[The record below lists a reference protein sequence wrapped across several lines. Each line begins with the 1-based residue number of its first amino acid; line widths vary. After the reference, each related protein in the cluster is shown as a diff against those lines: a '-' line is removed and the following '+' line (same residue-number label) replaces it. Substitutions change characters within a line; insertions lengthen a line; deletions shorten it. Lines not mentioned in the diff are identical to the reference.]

1 MTLRAEPYPVTAICS
16 VLGLARSSFYQS
28 SSRQDETALCE
39 ALSRLAAAYPTY
51 GYRRLTALLGR
62 EGWRVNRKRV
72 QRLLRQL
79 GLSCPV
85 KRRTTRTTD
94 SMHAF
99 PRYPN
104 LVKHHTAA
112 HPEAVWVADIT
123 YVRLKQEFVYL
134 AAIMDVFTRAIRGWH
149 VSRSLDRQLTV
160 TALQRALAQHCPC
173 IHHSDQGVQ
182 YACTD
187 YTDLLKAHHV
197 HISMAAVGKPEENG
211 FAERLM
217 RTIKEEEVDLSEY
230 HDFHDAYTRI
240 GQFLDDVYTHKRIH
254 SSLAYLT
261 PAEFEAQWRAQQAQ
275 LALPS

>member
-39 ALSRLAAAYPTY
+39 ALSGLAAAYPTY
-51 GYRRLTALLGR
+51 GYRRLTVLLGR

-123 YVRLKQEFVYL
+123 YVRLKHEFVYL

-149 VSRSLDRQLTV
+149 VSRSLDRQLMV

-173 IHHSDQGVQ
+173 IHHSD
-182 YACTD
+182 
-187 YTDLLKAHHV
+187 
-197 HISMAAVGKPEENG
+197 
-211 FAERLM
+211 
-217 RTIKEEEVDLSEY
+217 
-230 HDFHDAYTRI
+230 
-240 GQFLDDVYTHKRIH
+240 
-254 SSLAYLT
+254 
-261 PAEFEAQWRAQQAQ
+261 
-275 LALPS
+275 